1 MHLQLQATP
10 PSELQCKPHSV
21 YLPNSQG
28 RNQCASYAH
37 ILFVCVYVC
46 VCVCG
51 WGGGLATD
59 ALFPLGAFALAHCE
73 GDKNFLSYFQMK
85 NNPTQNATGLC

>member
-1 MHLQLQATP
+1 MQATFSVP
-10 PSELQCKPHSV
+10 TKLSREKSMCKLCAHS
-21 YLPNSQG
+21 
-28 RNQCASYAH
+28 
-37 ILFVCVYVC
+37 LFVCVYVC

-51 WGGGLATD
+51 WGLATD

-85 NNPTQNATGLC
+85 NNPTQNAAGLC